1 MKPSIVEVIVMLVR
15 EVMSERVVRV
25 TPDYTVHDV
34 AVVMRD
40 GDIGIVPVEENDRL
54 IGVITDRDLVV
65 RGLAETDAVESL
77 CAEDVMSAR
86 VLYCYDDQPVEDVLN
101 NMAQQQI
108 RRLPVVSREKR
119 LVGIVSLG
127 DLAKES
133 PRSWTGATLEQIS
146 MENPH

>member
-1 MKPSIVEVIVMLVR
+1 MKSSIVEVSVMLVR

-25 TPDYTVHDV
+25 PPDCPVHDV

-101 NMAQQQI
+101 NMARQQI

-146 MENPH
+146 MENLH